1 MSEGTNF
8 TKAGELKF
16 DQPIWDSGIK
26 WLCGVDEAGRGP
38 LAGPVISAA
47 VILPAGCGIPGADDS
62 KKVSEKDRLRLEG
75 EIKSKAVSW
84 GIGSATVDE
93 INSLNILQAT
103 FLAMKRAVNELNV
116 KPQYILIDGR
126 DFPAIFYRKDAGS
139 LRGQSVIKGD
149 EQSLSIAC
157 ASILAKV
164 HRDRLMCEYA
174 KKYPEYHF
182 ERHKGYG
189 TSEHRR
195 NILEYG
201 PSPLHR
207 KIFLRKLLNKE
218 IRQYHE
224 ESSLFDGFY
233 GGGEK

>member
-1 MSEGTNF
+1 M
-8 TKAGELKF
+8 
-16 DQPIWDSGIK
+16 
-26 WLCGVDEAGRGP
+26 
-38 LAGPVISAA
+38 
-47 VILPAGCGIPGADDS
+47 PAGCAIPDADDS
-62 KKVSEKDRLRLEG
+62 KKLSEKERLRLED
-75 EIKSKAVSW
+75 EIKSRAVSW
-84 GIGSATVDE
+84 GIGSASVAE

-103 FLAMKRAVNELNV
+103 FLAMKRAVNELRV

-126 DFPAIFYRKDAGS
+126 DFPAILYRKETGS
-139 LRGQSVIKGD
+139 LRGQAVIKGD
-149 EQSLSIAC
+149 QQSLSIAC

-195 NILEYG
+195 NILDHG

-207 KIFLRKLLNKE
+207 KTFLRKLMNE
-218 IRQYHE
+218 NFRQYDE
-224 ESSLFDGFY
+224 DASLFNGFY
-233 GGGEK
+233 GGGKK